1 MGRTLA
7 AAALAAL
14 APFTIACSD
23 ESFPAPPEDV
33 LTSEEAV
40 RAGEDL
46 YRRNCSLCHGPS
58 GHGDGPQAKS
68 LNPSPADLRNL
79 RGPRADPGY
88 WFFRIKEGGKEG
100 PLARDRS
107 AMPAFGEH
115 LSEEQTWQLVAFLN
129 ALVEGRR

>member
-7 AAALAAL
+7 AVVLAALAAC
-14 APFTIACSD
+14 AD
-23 ESFPAPPEDV
+23 ESLPAPPEDV
-33 LTSEEAV
+33 LKSDEAV

-58 GHGDGPQAKS
+58 GHGDGPQARS

-79 RGPRADPGY
+79 RGPRAEPGY
-88 WFFRIKEGGKEG
+88 WFLRIQEGGKEG
-100 PLARDRS
+100 PLAREGS
-107 AMPAFGEH
+107 AMPGFGEH
-115 LSEEQTWQLVAFLN
+115 LSDEQIWQLVAFLN

>member
-7 AAALAAL
+7 AAALVAL
-14 APFTIACSD
+14 AAGCSG
-23 ESFPAPPEDV
+23 ESVPAPPEDV

-46 YRRNCSLCHGPS
+46 YRRNCSLCHGLS
-58 GHGDGPQAKS
+58 GHGDGPQARS

-79 RGPRADPGY
+79 RGPRAVPGY
-88 WFFRIKEGGKEG
+88 WFLRIQRGGREG
-100 PLARDRS
+100 PLARERS

-115 LSEEQTWQLVAFLN
+115 LSDEQIWQLVAYLN
-129 ALVEGRR
+129 ALAEGRR

>member
-7 AAALAAL
+7 AVALAAL
-14 APFTIACSD
+14 AAGCFD
-23 ESFPAPPEDV
+23 ESLPTPREEV
-33 LTSEEAV
+33 LTSEVAV

-58 GHGDGPQAKS
+58 GHGDGPQARS

-115 LSEEQTWQLVAFLN
+115 LSDEQLWQLVAFLN

>member
-14 APFTIACSD
+14 AAGCSD

-79 RGPRADPGY
+79 RGSRADPGY
-88 WFFRIKEGGKEG
+88 WFLRIQRGGKEG
-100 PLARDRS
+100 PLARERS
-107 AMPAFGEH
+107 AMPSFGEH
-115 LSEEQTWQLVAFLN
+115 LSDEQIWQLVAYLN
-129 ALVEGRR
+129 ALVEGQR

>member
-7 AAALAAL
+7 AVALATL
-14 APFTIACSD
+14 AAGCSD
-23 ESFPAPPEDV
+23 ESLPTPREEV
-33 LTSEEAV
+33 LTSEAAV
-40 RAGEDL
+40 RAGQDL

-58 GHGDGPQAKS
+58 GHGDGPQARN
-68 LNPSPADLRNL
+68 LDPSPADLRNL

-100 PLARDRS
+100 PLARERS
-107 AMPAFGEH
+107 AMPGFGEH
-115 LSEEQTWQLVAFLN
+115 LSDEQIWQLVAFLK

>member
-7 AAALAAL
+7 AVALAAL
-14 APFTIACSD
+14 AAGCFD
-23 ESFPAPPEDV
+23 EALPTPREEV
-33 LTSEEAV
+33 LTSEAAV
-40 RAGEDL
+40 GAGEDL

-58 GHGDGPQAKS
+58 GHGDGPQARS
-68 LNPSPADLRNL
+68 LDPSPADLRNL

-100 PLARDRS
+100 ALARDRS

-115 LSEEQTWQLVAFLN
+115 LSDEQIWQLVAFLN
-129 ALVEGRR
+129 ALVEERR

>member
-1 MGRTLA
+1 MSQTLA
-7 AAALAAL
+7 AVALAAL
-14 APFTIACSD
+14 AIGCSD
-23 ESFPAPPEDV
+23 ESLPTPREEV
-33 LTSEEAV
+33 LTSEAAV

-58 GHGDGPQAKS
+58 GHGDGPQARS

-100 PLARDRS
+100 PLARERS

-115 LSEEQTWQLVAFLN
+115 LSDEQIWQLVAFLN